1 MGERRRQWGK
11 ITTRGRGGT
20 RAADRSLGAAHD
32 AAPVGAQPAAA
43 ANISLGFLALVAAS
57 HDRLELAV
65 GLVVAAIIVD
75 MLDGR
80 VARWLGATS
89 AFGQQLDSF
98 SDAVSSGV
106 APAFLVHRFILSE
119 LGVAGIVLSLAYLL
133 AGVARL
139 TRFNLTSDV
148 HTKADK
154 TLGVPIPVAAGY
166 MLALV
171 VMRERL
177 SPWMAGAV
185 VLVLAILMVSHL
197 RLPELRGNDLVGI
210 LMIIG
215 IGTYF
220 SVLLRPSWATV
231 ALWNG
236 WNVVILAAAAAFERR
251 RRTAASQSFP
261 A

>member
-1 MGERRRQWGK
+1 MTLRFLVPNLL
-11 ITTRGRGGT
+11 T
-20 RAADRSLGAAHD
+20 
-32 AAPVGAQPAAA
+32 A
-43 ANISLGFLALVAAS
+43 ANISLGFLALVAAG
-57 HDRLELAV
+57 HDRGELAV
-65 GLVVAAIIVD
+65 WLVVGAIVLD

-119 LGVAGIVLSLAYLL
+119 LGVAGVALSLIYLL

-139 TRFNLTSDV
+139 TRFNLTADV
-148 HTKADK
+148 HTKAQK

-171 VMRERL
+171 VMRSHL
-177 SPWMAGAV
+177 VPWVAGAV
-185 VLVLAILMVSHL
+185 VLCLAVLMVSRL
-197 RLPELRGNDLVGI
+197 RLPELRGNDLVGV
-210 LMIIG
+210 LMVIG

-220 SVLLRPSWATV
+220 SVLLHPSWATV

-236 WNVVILAAAAAFERR
+236 WNLVILA
-251 RRTAASQSFP
+251 TAAVTGRRQGGAVSSS
-261 A
+261 ALA

>member
-1 MGERRRQWGK
+1 MSFRVV
-11 ITTRGRGGT
+11 IPNLLTM
-20 RAADRSLGAAHD
+20 
-32 AAPVGAQPAAA
+32 
-43 ANISLGFLALVAAS
+43 ANISVGFLAIVAAG
-57 HDRLELAV
+57 HDQFTLAV
-65 GLVVAAIIVD
+65 WLVVAAILLD
-75 MLDGR
+75 MFDGK

-106 APAFLVHRFILSE
+106 APAFLVHRAVLAP
-119 LGVAGIVLSLAYLL
+119 LGWVGVVVSLVYLL

-139 TRFNLTSDV
+139 TRFNLTSDAHV
-148 HTKADK
+148 KARK
-154 TLGVPIPVAAGY
+154 TVGVPIPVAAGY

-177 SPWMAGAV
+177 APWVAG
-185 VLVLAILMVSHL
+185 LIVLALAVLMVSRL
-197 RLPELRGNDLVGI
+197 RLPELRGNDLVGV
-210 LMIIG
+210 LMLIG

-236 WNVVILAAAAAFERR
+236 WNVVILA
-251 RRTAASQSFP
+251 TAAVIGRRSGTEVPSSS
-261 A
+261 AA

>member
-1 MGERRRQWGK
+1 MTLRLLVPNLL
-11 ITTRGRGGT
+11 T
-20 RAADRSLGAAHD
+20 
-32 AAPVGAQPAAA
+32 A
-43 ANISLGFLALVAAS
+43 ANISLGFLALVAAG
-57 HDRLELAV
+57 HDREQLAV
-65 GLVVAAIIVD
+65 WLVVSAIVLD

-106 APAFLVHRFILSE
+106 APAFLVHRFILSA
-119 LGVAGIVLSLAYLL
+119 LGAPGVALSLVYLL

-139 TRFNLTSDV
+139 TRFNLTADV
-148 HTKADK
+148 HTKAQK

-171 VMRERL
+171 VMREHL
-177 SPWMAGAV
+177 APWVAGVV
-185 VLVLAILMVSHL
+185 VLVLAVLMVSRL
-197 RLPELRGNDLVGI
+197 RLPELRGNDLVGAF
-210 LMIIG
+210 MIVG

-236 WNVVILAAAAAFERR
+236 WNVVILA
-251 RRTAASQSFP
+251 TAAIAGRWSRHGAPSSSP
-261 A
+261 T

>member
-1 MGERRRQWGK
+1 MTMRLLVPNLLTAG
-11 ITTRGRGGT
+11 
-20 RAADRSLGAAHD
+20 
-32 AAPVGAQPAAA
+32 
-43 ANISLGFLALVAAS
+43 NISLGFLAIVAAAQ
-57 HDRLELAV
+57 DRLRPAV
-65 GLVVAAIIVD
+65 WLVVAAIVLD

-89 AFGQQLDSF
+89 AFGQQMDSF

-106 APAFLVHRFILSE
+106 APAFLVHRFVLSA
-119 LGVAGIVLSLAYLL
+119 LGATGTVLSLLYLL

-148 HTKADK
+148 HIKAHR

-171 VMRERL
+171 VMRDHL
-177 SPWMAGAV
+177 ATWAAGAV
-185 VLVLAILMVSHL
+185 VLVLALLMVSRM
-197 RLPELRGNDLVGI
+197 RLPELGGSGLIGA
-210 LMIIG
+210 LMLIG

-236 WNVVILAAAAAFERR
+236 WNVVILATAAVAGRRREGAAGPPAAA
-251 RRTAASQSFP
+251 
-261 A
+261 